1 MHPKALLDAC
11 ADLVRLV
18 LQFEHPADAVV
29 SRYFR
34 EHRSLGP
41 RERATLAETAFAVLR
56 KKLLFEQLAR
66 SGSGAKERKLA
77 ILGFFGPRDFLASAL
92 NDTEKKWLATC
103 DAIPADALMAPH
115 RHNLPEWM
123 AQALQAQLGEDFWA
137 LAENL
142 QQAGTLDLRVNMFQ
156 AKRSDI
162 QKELAQAG
170 IACEPTPYSPWGL
183 RLQGKPALQKT
194 DAFTRGAIEVQDEGS
209 QLLALLVD
217 AHRGEMVVDFCAGA
231 GGKTLA
237 LGAAMRS
244 TGRLYAFD
252 VSGHRLDALKP
263 RMARS
268 GLSNVHPAAIA
279 HERDERV
286 KRLAGKID
294 RVLVDAPCS
303 GLGTL
308 RRNPDLKWRQKPQT
322 VQELT
327 EKQQAILQSAS
338 RMVKSGGRLVYATCS
353 VLPEENEGIA
363 QAFSTANPYF
373 VPLNVAQEL
382 DRLKVPHAASLCSPA
397 PSGDAHPDAPPAGTF
412 LRLWPHRHATD
423 GFFAAAWVRK

>member
-1 MHPKALLDAC
+1 
-11 ADLVRLV
+11 
-18 LQFEHPADAVV
+18 
-29 SRYFR
+29 
-34 EHRSLGP
+34 
-41 RERATLAETAFAVLR
+41 
-56 KKLLFEQLAR
+56 
-66 SGSGAKERKLA
+66 
-77 ILGFFGPRDFLASAL
+77 
-92 NDTEKKWLATC
+92 
-103 DAIPADALMAPH
+103 
-115 RHNLPEWM
+115 
-123 AQALQAQLGEDFWA
+123 
-137 LAENL
+137 
-142 QQAGTLDLRVNMFQ
+142 LDLRVNMLQ
-156 AKRSDI
+156 AKRHDI
-162 QKELAQAG
+162 QKELTQAG

-209 QLLALLVD
+209 QLLALLLD

-308 RRNPDLKWRQKPQT
+308 RRNPDLKWRQKPRA

-353 VLPEENEGIA
+353 VLPEENEWIA
-363 QAFSTANPYF
+363 QAFSAAHPDF
-373 VPLNVAQEL
+373 EPLNVAQEL
-382 DRLKVPHAASLCSPA
+382 DRLKVPDAASLCSVQ
-397 PSGDAHPDAPPAGTF
+397 PSGGADATASPSGQF

-423 GFFAAAWVRK
+423 GFFAAAWTRK